1 MTTNN
6 LRIWDAL
13 GKTDPKHTKSFSRA
27 GGFKG
32 TATKPIWTAMRM
44 TEYFGPC
51 GLGWGMTRPEFQT
64 VPSGEDILVFCTVG
78 LWYVEGTGGTAAVR
92 GEVFGV
98 GGDKCAGKN
107 KNGPFTDDEA
117 FKKAYTDAIGN
128 AMKQIGVSADVHMG
142 LFDDSKYVN
151 EMKREFADD
160 EPRPAE
166 QPPAQRSPPPVAK
179 AVASEDSHKPV
190 FDIGKEALLMTK
202 TVKEYNG
209 WIDDNA
215 AMLEQLEKAAP
226 KMYADLCAIGEA
238 HLKGLA
244 MKTDLRMAG

>member
-1 MTTNN
+1 MATVKPELKLILDRYGINPRDTSQCWDCHGTIVLYHKAFEVIAAKESISFDPPLVLEANGASKSVALCVVARMGERSEWATGEAAPGNN
-6 LRIWDAL
+6 KNSYPFAMAE
-13 GKTDPKHTKSFSRA
+13 KRA
-27 GGFKG
+27 KDRVVAKLVGLAQYVYSEDEADDFKG
-32 TATKPIWTAMRM
+32 GDRKP
-44 TEYFGPC
+44 
-51 GLGWGMTRPEFQT
+51 
-64 VPSGEDILVFCTVG
+64 
-78 LWYVEGTGGTAAVR
+78 VEA
-92 GEVFGV
+92 
-98 GGDKCAGKN
+98 
-107 KNGPFTDDEA
+107 
-117 FKKAYTDAIGN
+117 
-128 AMKQIGVSADVHMG
+128 S
-142 LFDDSKYVN
+142 
-151 EMKREFADD
+151 
-160 EPRPAE
+160 PAE
-166 QPPAQRSPPPVAK
+166 QAPAQRSPAPVAK